1 MMRPLLLSLIFTLM
15 VGCSSSAKAPVSS
28 RSTAPESAPTITRPN
43 GPVVTRPAKPVS
55 QPVASKSAQAT
66 PRRDTHYRVRRGDT
80 LYSIA
85 WQHGLTIGELAR
97 QNRIRPPYTI
107 YPGQRLTVSAP
118 TRAVAPVRIQS
129 VPDTPAASAGQPRLA
144 VKPAPQP
151 APKPAVRQP
160 VKPAAKPAPVAQQ
173 PAKPAPATAKAPA
186 PPRAYDG
193 TWVWPTRG
201 RVLRGFQPTG
211 AGKKGIDIGGHHAQ
225 PVRAAAGGK
234 IVYAGSGLVG
244 YGRLIIVKHNENLLS
259 AYGHNSKLLVA
270 EGDQVSKGDMIAKM
284 GNSGTDRTAL
294 YFEIRKDGKPVN
306 PMRYLPRN

>member
-1 MMRPLLLSLIFTLM
+1 MMRILLLSLMLTLL
-15 VGCSSSAKAPVSS
+15 VGCTSSTKAPVYS
-28 RSTAPESAPTITRPN
+28 RSTAPESAPTITQPN

-55 QPVASKSAQAT
+55 QPVASKSAQSI

-97 QNRIRPPYTI
+97 QNRIQPPYTI
-107 YPGQRLTVSAP
+107 YPGQRLTIKPP

-129 VPDTPAASAGQPRLA
+129 LAEKPPTPAKQPRLA

-173 PAKPAPATAKAPA
+173 PAKSAPSTVKVPT
-186 PPRAYDG
+186 PPPAYDG

-225 PVRAAAGGK
+225 PVKAAAGGK
-234 IVYAGSGLVG
+234 VVYAGSGLVG